1 MRNPRPENF
10 DPRIIRRKPDAV
22 DMTGIVPL
30 APKPQVISSPAPPSA
45 APTQPIEQDTTVS
58 RYHDGMVSP
67 PSVTV
72 FEKQDDLMGQVRKA
86 VKAFGKE
93 AATHRFTQAEKQ
105 AIAAVVFAY
114 RGKNIRTSENEITR
128 IAINYLIS
136 EYHQKGENSIL
147 HKALISLNE

>member
-1 MRNPRPENF
+1 MRNPRPEAF
-10 DPRIIRRKPDAV
+10 DPRIVRRKPDAV
-22 DMTGIVPL
+22 DMTGVVPL
-30 APKPQVISSPAPPSA
+30 APKHQAISPPAPPTATS
-45 APTQPIEQDTTVS
+45 TQPVEQDTTVS
-58 RYHDGMVSP
+58 RYQGGMVSP

-136 EYHQKGENSIL
+136 DYQLNGENSIL